1 MRGHSCGVCHADL
14 HVVEGDLSLPEFP
27 VVFGHQVAGVV
38 DALGDGVAGWKIGD
52 RVGVPWLSHTCGTC

>member
-1 MRGHSCGVCHADL
+1 M
-14 HVVEGDLSLPEFP
+14 VEGDLSLPEFP